1 MKSLISII
9 LFLLSQPL
17 WSQPI
22 ELLEHRVWNKS
33 PIHIVLPVG
42 KERRIDFPLSIQLQ
56 VPASIKAMSER
67 IQITE
72 SGSVYWI
79 ASQSFK
85 RQRVNAVTDTG
96 YSYILDIEAR
106 PKGHQHPIA
115 IVDDRIPKQNSNTGQ
130 SSGPIYDYDFVD
142 LTRFASQSVYAPERL
157 IKPLPGIRR
166 VTVESEHLSLVKGAD
181 LITEPMAQ
189 WVVPT
194 IPSLYVTAVRVT
206 SNSLRIITLDP
217 RLLRGDFL
225 AASSQHSRVNAAG
238 EEGDTTTWY
247 LVSGQPFD
255 EVSP

>member
-1 MKSLISII
+1 MKPIISII
-9 LFLLSQPL
+9 FFLLSQPVL
-17 WSQPI
+17 SQPV
-22 ELLEHRVWNKS
+22 ELLEHRVWNKT

-56 VPASIKAMSER
+56 VPASIKVMSER

-79 ASQSFK
+79 ASKSFK
-85 RQRVNAVTDTG
+85 KQRVNAITDTG
-96 YSYILDIEAR
+96 YSYVLDIEAR

-115 IVDDRIPKQNSNTGQ
+115 IVDERIPKQDTSTGQ
-130 SSGPIYDYDFVD
+130 SSGPVYDYDYVD
-142 LTRFASQSVYAPERL
+142 LARFASQSVYAPERL

-166 VTVESEHLSLVKGAD
+166 ITVESEHLSLVKGAD

-206 SNSLRIITLDP
+206 SNILKPITLDP

-247 LVSGQPFD
+247 LISAQPFD

>member
-1 MKSLISII
+1 
-9 LFLLSQPL
+9 
-17 WSQPI
+17 
-22 ELLEHRVWNKS
+22 
-33 PIHIVLPVG
+33 
-42 KERRIDFPLSIQLQ
+42 
-56 VPASIKAMSER
+56 MSER

-115 IVDDRIPKQNSNTGQ
+115 IVDDRIPKQDLNTSR
-130 SSGPIYDYDFVD
+130 SSGPIYDYDYVD

-206 SNSLRIITLDP
+206 SNSLKTITLDP

-247 LVSGQPFD
+247 LVSDQPFD